1 MRARTE
7 SSETACR
14 LRNALRAARRAS
26 LMRCTPTYAVAS
38 RAQSCVAFESS
49 SPGRPTSP
57 ARKVT
62 TSERPRRTRSSPYR
76 TTISSRAAPRASRN
90 AISNQT
96 SARSKRPSSDA
107 TMALSASADG
117 FNASAWLG
125 RDASA
130 ARTSSTRP
138 ESKARKP
145 CSSSDDAGSVG
156 SPLSFP
162 CARTACPEATQMAG
176 NSGEAHAMT
185 ALPAICVASGQAVL
199 AQGNDSGDPTLLAS
213 SLELH
218 GFRAFDSGRVD
229 DVRAA
234 LASLPN
240 HALALNPSALA
251 LKAMVASL
259 DGRFDLADVWFEMAL
274 RDARGAAREEIVVRY
289 GLDLVRR
296 GRSDVVTFLAGEVG
310 RPGLDDSNATQ
321 LCALLATAYVGVH
334 RMSDARRAARKAL
347 RSLHAVSDDSVRARI
362 FHQAAFVALND
373 GDMTSAGD
381 LARFAL
387 EHAERAELY
396 DVAARALSVLHNL
409 RSASRTTRPQRAR
422 ISFG

>member
-1 MRARTE
+1 MAP
-7 SSETACR
+7 TA
-14 LRNALRAARRAS
+14 
-26 LMRCTPTYAVAS
+26 
-38 RAQSCVAFESS
+38 E
-49 SPGRPTSP
+49 
-57 ARKVT
+57 
-62 TSERPRRTRSSPYR
+62 
-76 TTISSRAAPRASRN
+76 
-90 AISNQT
+90 
-96 SARSKRPSSDA
+96 D
-107 TMALSASADG
+107 
-117 FNASAWLG
+117 
-125 RDASA
+125 
-130 ARTSSTRP
+130 
-138 ESKARKP
+138 
-145 CSSSDDAGSVG
+145 
-156 SPLSFP
+156 
-162 CARTACPEATQMAG
+162 AG

-199 AQGNDSGDPTLLAS
+199 AQGNDSGDPTLPAS

-321 LCALLATAYVGVH
+321 LCALLATASVGVH

-347 RSLHAVSDDSVRARI
+347 RSLHAVSDYAVRARI

-409 RSASRTTRPQRAR
+409 SVGVQDDPAAARAYLVRMTGCARKATNPGLTLYAIMNLYELEVDAGNLAGIERLDGELAELRIFLTPMASESLLPARALRAVERQLGRPVFAAGRARAARRRRVRRDRALHRSALAADVAAGACITAERAGKIDHPAR
-422 ISFG
+422 RRRRDE